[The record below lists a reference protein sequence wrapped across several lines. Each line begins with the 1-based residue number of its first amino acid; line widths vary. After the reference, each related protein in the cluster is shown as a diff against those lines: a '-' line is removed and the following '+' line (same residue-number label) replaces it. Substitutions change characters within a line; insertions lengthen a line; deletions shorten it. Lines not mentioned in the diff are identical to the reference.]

1 MDMFEEKDI
10 YTEYPVENKPSKK
23 KTVTVAIVVLL
34 IVAVVAGLAFFGG
47 VAYGRSDSVESEM
60 PMVKTVLE
68 ALNKYYIDDIDW
80 EQFQYTVA
88 AAIAGSV
95 DPYTGMVAASPT
107 GMRTLSAGVTF
118 TYNDFCNYFITE
130 IAPGSPAAEAKNV
143 LSGGYVGN
151 QSLMVGD
158 EVIKINGQPVQ
169 HLNYNAFSQ
178 ILSNTGDTIELV
190 VHRPNDAS
198 DLKFSE
204 FTFVIEKEMFHAPVA
219 YYLDSTVT
227 GLPSDVGYIKLKE
240 FGDTAPDD
248 FAAAVDAFLAD
259 EDKPSKLV
267 LDLRGNGGGSTMI
280 CGFIASYFVSQNGTS
295 DGIPMAKY
303 VYNEGGGDMAETYF
317 YTQITY
323 ASDLDGNQ
331 LKSVNLY
338 DEIDGFE
345 CVVLV
350 NGSSASSSELLTAT
364 LANYCGIKSVGE
376 QTYGKGVAQ
385 IVIEY
390 MGGKYELYITN
401 GKYYIPTQKDGETVF
416 EVNIHG
422 TGLAPDIEAEASGA
436 YYMDEDPCFLSAAEY
451 FASLAGTSA
460 AA

>member
-10 YTEYPVENKPSKK
+10 YTEYPAETKPSKK
-23 KTVTVAIVVLL
+23 KTVTFAIVIVL

-47 VAYGRSDSVESEM
+47 VAYGRNDSVESEM

-95 DPYTGMVAASPT
+95 DPYTGMVASSPT
-107 GMRTLSAGVTF
+107 GMQSLSAGITF

-130 IAPGSPAAEAKNV
+130 VSPGSPAAKAKNV
-143 LSGGYVGN
+143 LSGGYEGN
-151 QSLMVGD
+151 QQLMVGD
-158 EVIKINGQPVQ
+158 EVLAINGQKVQ

-178 ILSNTGDTIELV
+178 ILSNAGDTIELV
-190 VHRPNDAS
+190 VTRPNSAS
-198 DLKFSE
+198 E
-204 FTFVIEKEMFHAPVA
+204 IQPMYTFVIEKEMFHAPVA

-227 GLPSDVGYIKLKE
+227 GLASDVGYIKLKE

-248 FAAAVDAFLAD
+248 FAAAVEAFLAD
-259 EDKPSKLV
+259 EDKPNKLV

-317 YTQITY
+317 YTQTSY
-323 ASDLDGNQ
+323 SSDLDGTQ

-364 LANYCGIKSVGE
+364 LANYCGIKSIGST
-376 QTYGKGVAQ
+376 TYGKGVAQ

-401 GKYYIPTQKDGETVF
+401 GKYYIPTQKNGETVF

-422 TGLAPDIEAEASGA
+422 KGLTPDIEAEASGA
-436 YYMDEDPCFLSAAEY
+436 YYMDKDPCFLSAAEY
-451 FASLAGTSA
+451 FSLSADEGA

>member
-10 YTEYPVENKPSKK
+10 YTEYPAETKPSKK
-23 KTVTVAIVVLL
+23 KTVTFAIVIVL

-47 VAYGRSDSVESEM
+47 VAYGRNDSVESEM

-80 EQFQYTVA
+80 EQFQYIVA

-95 DPYTGMVAASPT
+95 DPYTGMVASSPT
-107 GMRTLSAGVTF
+107 GMQSLSAGITF
-118 TYNDFCNYFITE
+118 TYNDYCNYFITE
-130 IAPGSPAAEAKNV
+130 VSPGSPAAKAKNV
-143 LSGGYVGN
+143 LSGGYEGN
-151 QSLMVGD
+151 QQLMVGD
-158 EVIKINGQPVQ
+158 EVLAINGQKVQ

-178 ILSNTGDTIELV
+178 ILSNAGDTIELV
-190 VHRPNDAS
+190 VTRPNSAS
-198 DLKFSE
+198 E
-204 FTFVIEKEMFHAPVA
+204 IQPTYTFVIEKEMFHAPVA

-227 GLPSDVGYIKLKE
+227 GLASDVGYIKLKE

-248 FAAAVDAFLAD
+248 FAAAVEAFLAD
-259 EDKPSKLV
+259 EDKPNKLV

-317 YTQITY
+317 YTQTSY
-323 ASDLDGNQ
+323 SSDLDGTQ

-364 LANYCGIKSVGE
+364 LANYCGIKSIGST
-376 QTYGKGVAQ
+376 TYGKGVAQ

-401 GKYYIPTQKDGETVF
+401 GKYYIPTQKNGETVF

-422 TGLAPDIEAEASGA
+422 KGLTPDIEAEASGA

-451 FASLAGTSA
+451 FSLSADEGA

>member
-1 MDMFEEKDI
+1 MFEEKDI
-10 YTEYPVENKPSKK
+10 YTEYPAETKPSKK
-23 KTVTVAIVVLL
+23 KTVTFAIVIVL

-47 VAYGRSDSVESEM
+47 VAYGRNDSVESEM

-95 DPYTGMVAASPT
+95 DPYTGMIASSPT
-107 GMRTLSAGVTF
+107 GMQSLSAGITF
-118 TYNDFCNYFITE
+118 TYNDYCNYFITE
-130 IAPGSPAAEAKNV
+130 VSPGSPASKAKNV
-143 LSGGYVGN
+143 LSGGYEGN
-151 QSLMVGD
+151 QQLMVGD
-158 EVIKINGQPVQ
+158 EVLAINGQKVQ

-178 ILSNTGDTIELV
+178 ILSNAGDTIELV
-190 VHRPNDAS
+190 VTRPNSAS
-198 DLKFSE
+198 E
-204 FTFVIEKEMFHAPVA
+204 IQPTYTFVIEKEMFHAPVA

-227 GLPSDVGYIKLKE
+227 GLPSDTGYIKLKE

-248 FAAAVDAFLAD
+248 FAAAVEAFLAD
-259 EDKPSKLV
+259 EDKPNKLV

-317 YTQITY
+317 YTQTSY
-323 ASDLDGNQ
+323 SSDLDGTQ

-364 LANYCGIKSVGE
+364 LANYCGIKSIGST
-376 QTYGKGVAQ
+376 TYGKGVAQ

-401 GKYYIPTQKDGETVF
+401 GKYYIPTQKNGETVF

-422 TGLAPDIEAEASGA
+422 KGLTPDIEAEASGA

-451 FASLAGTSA
+451 FSLSADEGA

>member
-10 YTEYPVENKPSKK
+10 YTEYPAETKPSKK
-23 KTVTVAIVVLL
+23 KTVTFAIVIVL

-47 VAYGRSDSVESEM
+47 VAYGRNDSVESEM

-80 EQFQYTVA
+80 EQFQYIVA

-95 DPYTGMVAASPT
+95 DPYTGMVASSPT
-107 GMRTLSAGVTF
+107 GMQSLSAGITF

-130 IAPGSPAAEAKNV
+130 VSPGSPAAKAKNV
-143 LSGGYVGN
+143 LSGGYEGN
-151 QSLMVGD
+151 QQLMVGD
-158 EVIKINGQPVQ
+158 EVLAINGQKVQ
-169 HLNYNAFSQ
+169 HRNYNAFSQ
-178 ILSNTGDTIELV
+178 ILSNAGDTIELV
-190 VHRPNDAS
+190 VTRPNSAS
-198 DLKFSE
+198 E
-204 FTFVIEKEMFHAPVA
+204 IQPTYTFVIEKEMFHAPVA

-227 GLPSDVGYIKLKE
+227 GLASDVGYIKLKE

-248 FAAAVDAFLAD
+248 FAAAVEAFLAD
-259 EDKPSKLV
+259 EDKPNKLV

-317 YTQITY
+317 YTQTSY
-323 ASDLDGNQ
+323 SSDLDGTQ

-364 LANYCGIKSVGE
+364 LANYCGIKSIGST
-376 QTYGKGVAQ
+376 TYGKGVAQ

-401 GKYYIPTQKDGETVF
+401 GKYYIPTQKNGETVF

-422 TGLAPDIEAEASGA
+422 KGLTPDIEAEASGA

-451 FASLAGTSA
+451 FSLSADEGA

>member
-10 YTEYPVENKPSKK
+10 YTEYPAEKKPSKK
-23 KTVTVAIVVLL
+23 KTLTFAIVVVL

-47 VAYGRSDSVESEM
+47 VAYGRSKTVDSEM

-95 DPYTGMVAASPT
+95 DPYTGLVASSPT
-107 GMRTLSAGVTF
+107 GMRTMSAGVTF
-118 TYNDFCNYFITE
+118 TYNDYCNYFITE
-130 IAPGSPAAEAKNV
+130 VAPGSPASKAKNV
-143 LSGGYVGN
+143 LSGGYEGS

-158 EVIKINGQPVQ
+158 EVISINGQKVQ

-178 ILSNTGDTIELV
+178 ILSNVGDTIELV
-190 VHRPNDAS
+190 VTRPNSAS
-198 DLKFSE
+198 E
-204 FTFVIEKEMFHAPVA
+204 IQPTYTFVIQKEMYHSPVA
-219 YYLDSTVT
+219 YYLDSEVT

-248 FAAAVDAFLAD
+248 FATAVSAFLAD
-259 EDKPSKLV
+259 EDKPDKLV

-317 YTQITY
+317 YTQTSY
-323 ASDLDGNQ
+323 SSDLDGTQ
-331 LKSVNLY
+331 LRSVNLY
-338 DEIDGFE
+338 DEVEGFE

-364 LANYCGIKSVGE
+364 LANYCGIKSIGE
-376 QTYGKGVAQ
+376 KTYGKGVAQ

-401 GKYYIPTQKDGETVF
+401 GKYYIPTQKNGETVF

-422 TGLAPDIEAEASGA
+422 SGLTPDIETDASGR
-436 YYMDEDPCFLSAAEY
+436 YYMAEDPCFLQATQYFSSAQSGE
-451 FASLAGTSA
+451 A
-460 AA
+460 A